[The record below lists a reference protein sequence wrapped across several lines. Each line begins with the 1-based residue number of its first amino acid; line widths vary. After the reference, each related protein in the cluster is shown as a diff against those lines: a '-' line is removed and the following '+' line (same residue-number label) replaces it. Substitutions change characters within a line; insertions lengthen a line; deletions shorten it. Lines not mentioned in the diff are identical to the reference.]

1 MIQDLLISVSVDTN
15 VFIHLY
21 KSYTEDLLF
30 DIFQHIYVHEYII
43 ETELKKNALDVYEK
57 VKEEIKKGR
66 IILFTNKD
74 IVDRGLI
81 EIFNDNYQYY
91 LTLFARDRG
100 EAYAIALA
108 TALGIPSFVSDDI
121 KNGGPHETLV
131 KEYIEDVV
139 PFAFYE
145 LLFLKYLK
153 DDISLED
160 FEGEFNK
167 IAKTMVIPMKFDS
180 KVKITIGRFLSKN
193 ATNRDKEFLKSFV
206 KINNINIRDR
216 IDKLK
221 EYIW

>member
-1 MIQDLLISVSVDTN
+1 MTQDLLISVSVDTN

-21 KSYTEDLLF
+21 KSCSENLLF
-30 DIFQHIYVHEYII
+30 DIFKNIYVHEYII

-57 VKEEIKKGR
+57 VKEEIKEGR
-66 IILFTNKD
+66 IILLKNKD

-81 EIFNDNYQYY
+81 EIFNDNYKYC
-91 LTLFARDRG
+91 LTLFAHDRG

-108 TALGIPSFVSDDI
+108 TALGIPSFVSNDI
-121 KNGGPHETLV
+121 KDGGPHETLV
-131 KEYIEDVV
+131 KEYVEDVI

-160 FEGEFNK
+160 FENKFNK
-167 IAKTMVIPMKFDS
+167 ISRTMTIPMKFNS
-180 KVKITIGRFLSKN
+180 KVKVTIGRYLSRN
-193 ATNRDKEFLKSFV
+193 ATNRDKEFLKIFV
-206 KINNINIRDR
+206 KKNDIDIRNK

-221 EYIW
+221 EYIH

>member
-216 IDKLK
+216 RDKLK